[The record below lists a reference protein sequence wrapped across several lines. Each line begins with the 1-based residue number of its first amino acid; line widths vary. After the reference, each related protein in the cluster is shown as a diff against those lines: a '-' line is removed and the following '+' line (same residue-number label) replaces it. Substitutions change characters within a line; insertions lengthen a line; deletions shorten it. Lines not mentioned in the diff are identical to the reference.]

1 MNFDI
6 VNELNEHAAR
16 IEEALEGCF
25 PEKDS
30 IGGLTEAMKYS
41 VLGGGKR
48 IRAFLTL
55 TFAKMFG
62 ADEKAAMPF
71 ACALEMVHAYSLVHD
86 DMPCMD
92 DDDMRRGKPA
102 CHKKFGEATALL
114 AGDSLLTLAF
124 EVCASNQY
132 VSPKSVT
139 LAVKTL
145 ANLAGY
151 AGMCG
156 GQEIDL
162 CESAESFDRLTT
174 LHLLKTGALIKAS
187 CLLGLYAATDTPD
200 PETVEKISV
209 YADSLGIAFQIHDD
223 ILDVISDSET
233 LGKPVGSDEKN
244 DKKTVLSFMS
254 LDEAVELERDLTNK
268 SIAAVEGFSHSE
280 IPTQLALWLLSRK
293 K

>member
-1 MNFDI
+1 MFLDI
-6 VNELNEHAAR
+6 AHELNEHAFR
-16 IEEALEGCF
+16 IEAALEKYF
-25 PEKDS
+25 PEDNSK
-30 IGGLTEAMKYS
+30 GGLTEAMKYS

-55 TFAKMFG
+55 SFAKMYG

-92 DDDMRRGKPA
+92 DDDMRRGKPS

-124 EVCASNQY
+124 EVCASNPY
-132 VSPKSVT
+132 VSPASVA

-162 CESAESFDRLTT
+162 CESAESYGRLTE
-174 LHLLKTGALIKAS
+174 LHLLKTGALIKAA
-187 CLLGLYAATDTPD
+187 CLLGLYAADDDPD
-200 PETVEKISV
+200 PVTVKNISD
-209 YADSLGIAFQIHDD
+209 YADTLGIAFQIHDD
-223 ILDVISDSET
+223 ILDVTSDSET

-244 DKKTVLSFMS
+244 DKKTVLSFMT
-254 LDEAVELERDLTNK
+254 LEEAVELEYNLTK
-268 SIAAVEGFSHSE
+268 RAIAAVSE
-280 IPTQLALWLLSRK
+280 CPANEVPAQLAVWLLSRK